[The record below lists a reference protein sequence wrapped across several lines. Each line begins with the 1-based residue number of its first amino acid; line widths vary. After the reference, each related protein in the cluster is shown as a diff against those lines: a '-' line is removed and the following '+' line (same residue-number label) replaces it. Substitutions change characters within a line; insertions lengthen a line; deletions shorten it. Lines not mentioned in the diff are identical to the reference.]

1 MADDTSTLSRRHFL
15 RASAVGATAV
25 GVGALTAAEP
35 QHVSAASVRGRRPN
49 VLYVFSDQHRAS
61 AMGCYGD
68 PNVRTP
74 VFDAFAKQ
82 GAQFNAG
89 MSSTP
94 VCCPHRACLLTGQ
107 YSHHNGMV
115 SNSVEWAPN
124 QPCVADLF
132 GAAGYRTGYIGKW
145 HLNSP
150 KAEGAKGGYV
160 AKERRFG
167 FDWWRMSSAGHKYY
181 DYNYFVD
188 DAREPTKTD
197 VYQPTM
203 MANQAIEFIG
213 EKSKGEAPWLL
224 YLSWGPPHTPYE
236 APPEFPYRVVERVY
250 EYVVGASAPSAH
262 YPAALGTLALLAT
275 HPGPALMTFTRMF
288 KKAVVAGESE
298 EAALKK
304 VVAACLPTI
313 QKTIDS
319 VLASDLP
326 ELVEM
331 HSGRGL
337 LEGALNHMSGLY
349 RSALERRRKEPLF
362 DLDWVFPRA
371 MAGGMQAHQTT
382 FPPCDVLQERN
393 DQGDFPRDA
402 LYSFDPPPPDEFGHR
417 PTDYT
422 RSFQA
427 QQEFLYAHVDFT
439 SGAFID
445 SASADSRC
453 PFFSACQQQFRA
465 DNPEI
470 CGERPWESY
479 GGAGHGCWYSTAVAA
494 SLGPVQIKK
503 VGDTG

>member
-236 APPEFPYRVVERVY
+236 APPEYRAHYENITLEPNVPAGKPREHAMKNLPDYYGLVESLDTEFGRILKALDAADVAEDTIVIYSSDHGDMLGSHGYPKKRWPHDNSSRVPFLIRY
-250 EYVVGASAPSAH
+250 PRAIDAGQIIDDPINTPDVYPTLAGFAGLQIPDGIDGVDYSDFLSGIEPKPPRDYAYLQMIYGYVPWSGWRALRTRDYSYARTEKGPWLLFDVKADPHQLNNLVDDPKATGLVARMDKRLLEVMKESGDAWDIMATKGFSAPS
-262 YPAALGTLALLAT
+262 
-275 HPGPALMTFTRMF
+275 
-288 KKAVVAGESE
+288 S
-298 EAALKK
+298 
-304 VVAACLPTI
+304 
-313 QKTIDS
+313 
-319 VLASDLP
+319 
-326 ELVEM
+326 LV
-331 HSGRGL
+331 
-337 LEGALNHMSGLY
+337 
-349 RSALERRRKEPLF
+349 RRRQNSP
-362 DLDWVFPRA
+362 
-371 MAGGMQAHQTT
+371 
-382 FPPCDVLQERN
+382 
-393 DQGDFPRDA
+393 
-402 LYSFDPPPPDEFGHR
+402 
-417 PTDYT
+417 
-422 RSFQA
+422 
-427 QQEFLYAHVDFT
+427 
-439 SGAFID
+439 
-445 SASADSRC
+445 
-453 PFFSACQQQFRA
+453 
-465 DNPEI
+465 
-470 CGERPWESY
+470 
-479 GGAGHGCWYSTAVAA
+479 
-494 SLGPVQIKK
+494 
-503 VGDTG
+503 